1 MKKFLLILMLNLC
14 FVATAAAQGLV
25 SVKSNYGV
33 TTTANRLEKALQEKG
48 ITVFARINH
57 ADGARSIG
65 QTLKPTILVIFG
77 SPAMGTPLME
87 RSRTMGIDL
96 PLKALIWE
104 DQAGQVWFSYN
115 DPDHLFRRHGL
126 TEMNAAMQKMQQAL
140 AAFAT
145 AATGP

>member
-1 MKKFLLILMLNLC
+1 
-14 FVATAAAQGLV
+14 
-25 SVKSNYGV
+25 
-33 TTTANRLEKALQEKG
+33 
-48 ITVFARINH
+48 
-57 ADGARSIG
+57 
-65 QTLKPTILVIFG
+65 
-77 SPAMGTPLME
+77 MGTPLME

-115 DPDHLFRRHGL
+115 DPDYLFRRHGL

-145 AATGP
+145 AATRP